1 MALNW
6 VQRKAGKITVG
17 SVLRPGLMILL
28 VGSFLAL
35 IGPYNSHQLGWPQ
48 VWFYWTGLIAFGG
61 VVGFGAGE
69 ALTRLAPKLP
79 EWALYLLVTALLSI
93 PVSLAVVWLE
103 GAIDG
108 GFTLR
113 NMLYTYPPV
122 FVISSFV
129 SAVAYAVSKLSE
141 RARQEPSPTG
151 PGRALTDKL
160 PHRLRRAALLSLSAE
175 DHYLRVRTDT
185 GDALILMRL
194 SDAVAACESV
204 DGARTHRS
212 WWVAREAVT
221 DARKGDGRGTLILT
235 DGTEVPVSRTYYPKL
250 RDAGWF

>member
-6 VQRKAGKITVG
+6 VQRKAGKFTAG
-17 SVLRPGLMILL
+17 SFLRPALMILV
-28 VGSFLAL
+28 VGSFLSL

-48 VWFYWTGLIAFGG
+48 VWFYWVGLLAFGG
-61 VVGFGAGE
+61 LFGFGAGE
-69 ALTRLAPKLP
+69 VLSRLFPRMP
-79 EWALYLLVTALLSI
+79 DWALYLSVTAVLSV

-108 GFTLR
+108 GFTINNL
-113 NMLYTYPPV
+113 LWTYPPV
-122 FVISSFV
+122 FVISCFV

-141 RARQEPSPTG
+141 RSQEDPVQTG

-160 PHRLRRAALLSLSAE
+160 PHSLRAANLLSLCAE
-175 DHYLRVRTDT
+175 DHYLRVRTDA

-194 SDAVAACESV
+194 SDAVAACEKV

-212 WWVAREAVT
+212 WWVARQAVI
-221 DARKGDGRGTLILT
+221 DARKGDGRGTLILC
-235 DGTEVPVSRTYYPKL
+235 DDTEVPVSRTYYPGL